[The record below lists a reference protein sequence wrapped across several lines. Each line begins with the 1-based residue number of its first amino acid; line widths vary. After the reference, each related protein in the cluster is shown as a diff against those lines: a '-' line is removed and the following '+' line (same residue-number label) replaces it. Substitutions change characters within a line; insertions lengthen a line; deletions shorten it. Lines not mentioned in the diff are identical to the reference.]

1 MEFYE
6 TSNFE
11 VSAFCPLFGYGNIKT
26 DYFLVGGFNKIKDKG
41 EIKLYKYEQRM
52 NEIKFVSN
60 LDIDKNSNEFKGFN
74 GAINCMIQTND
85 EKILA
90 TCSDGNVYLFSE
102 PNLDFD
108 EKLKNQKNKEVFL
121 KVMKN

>member
-1 MEFYE
+1 M
-6 TSNFE
+6 
-11 VSAFCPLFGYGNIKT
+11 
-26 DYFLVGGFNKIKDKG
+26 VGGFNKIKDKG

-85 EKILA
+85 EKI
-90 TCSDGNVYLFSE
+90 F
-102 PNLDFD
+102 
-108 EKLKNQKNKEVFL
+108 
-121 KVMKN
+121 